1 MLILFLCNRLQAYL
15 PDTAIPQFVCKN
27 TQKKSLYLIIYAKKY
42 LSLQKNRNR
51 GECWRKEEARMA
63 FRRDAYKLL
72 KTNIYLQFSDISR
85 IFAPNI

>member
-1 MLILFLCNRLQAYL
+1 M
-15 PDTAIPQFVCKN
+15 
-27 TQKKSLYLIIYAKKY
+27 QKVFISGRKIGIEGRWWS
-42 LSLQKNRNR
+42 
-51 GECWRKEEARMA
+51 KEEARMA